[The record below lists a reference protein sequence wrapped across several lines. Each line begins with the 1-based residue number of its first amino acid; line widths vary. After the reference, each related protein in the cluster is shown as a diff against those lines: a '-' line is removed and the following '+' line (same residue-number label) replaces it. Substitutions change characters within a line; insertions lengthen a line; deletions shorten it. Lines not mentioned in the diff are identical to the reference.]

1 MYGKKKDEN
10 LPWGSSNLLPQRAS
24 PEVTYAP
31 YARVD
36 GAESSHRDPLAGI
49 EPGSPQPQG
58 EAKAMS
64 YAGPKIEGTCR
75 KWDVS

>member
-1 MYGKKKDEN
+1 MRTYLGV
-10 LPWGSSNLLPQRAS
+10 LLNLLPQRAS